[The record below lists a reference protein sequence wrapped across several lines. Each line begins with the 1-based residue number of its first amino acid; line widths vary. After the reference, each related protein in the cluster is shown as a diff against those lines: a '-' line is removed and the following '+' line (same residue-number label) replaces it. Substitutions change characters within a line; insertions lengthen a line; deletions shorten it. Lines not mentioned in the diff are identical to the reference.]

1 MVVIPDS
8 LDQLSAQ
15 ELRELL
21 TGVDSS
27 DTLSQISVE
36 F

>member
-15 ELRELL
+15 EVRELL
-21 TGVDSS
+21 TGLMTKVAKQDQE
-27 DTLSQISVE
+27 LV
-36 F
+36 